1 MRHSVRTMLVAMA
14 IGVSICGLLPSEPRA
29 QDRTDARF
37 DLSALQG
44 ICTSVRARNSTRYE
58 QQLQSAAG
66 VRPDFDSESEARA
79 KISAL
84 FASNMPIC
92 EGFNVGRGSV
102 LKYAVAA
109 RASDFLYAAANIWNV
124 DLNRPEADGTY
135 LLDYLVRELARFEG
149 RSGWN
154 ELEAYRVMLIRAGA
168 RTTAQLEAGEG
179 CRPSTRCRR

>member
-124 DLNRPEADGTY
+124 DLNRPV
-135 LLDYLVRELARFEG
+135 LLGAGGHRRLVVASHG
-149 RSGWN
+149 RVSN
-154 ELEAYRVMLIRAGA
+154 NRAGA
-168 RTTAQLEAGEG
+168 SKGRDPDALGRGRRG
-179 CRPSTRCRR
+179 CSAEQGAPPT